1 VDDQANAKTNGQQDE
16 QISVHSHCIVDCGW
30 LDVEGDDHGDY
41 CERTVGSSANAVTE
55 PGWAE
60 TQVWCSVISSYIRG
74 TIPQSYL
81 RDCNRYRN
89 GVQATIQ
96 ARGDITVDRE
106 SEAGWSKV
114 RINFTAAEARSLAA
128 QLIAA
133 ADSHDQIHK
142 NDHMMRRLE
151 KIAEHVGADISGA

>member
-1 VDDQANAKTNGQQDE
+1 VNAKTNGQQDE

-41 CERTVGSSANAVTE
+41 CERTVGSCANAVTE
-55 PGWAE
+55 PGWAA

-74 TIPQSYL
+74 TVSQSYYS
-81 RDCNRYRN
+81 DSNRYRN
-89 GVQATIQ
+89 GVQATVQ
-96 ARGDITVDRE
+96 AHGDITIDRE

-114 RINFTAAEARSLAA
+114 RLNFTSAEARQLAA

-133 ADSHDQIHK
+133 ADSHDHINK
-142 NDHMMRRLE
+142 DDYLMRRVE
-151 KIAEHVGADISGA
+151 KIAQHVGADIFGA

>member
-1 VDDQANAKTNGQQDE
+1 VDDQVNAKTNGQQDE
-16 QISVHSHCIVDCGW
+16 QISVYSHCIVDCGW
-30 LDVEGDDHGDY
+30 IDVEGDEHGDY
-41 CERTVGSSANAVTE
+41 CERTVGACATGVTE

-96 ARGDITVDRE
+96 ARGDVTVGRE

-114 RINFTAAEARSLAA
+114 RINFTAAEARQLAA
-128 QLIAA
+128 QLVAA
-133 ADSHDQIHK
+133 ADSHDHISQ
-142 NDHMMRRLE
+142 DAPLMRRLE
-151 KIAEHVGADISGA
+151 KIADHVGADIFGP

>member
-1 VDDQANAKTNGQQDE
+1 VDGQVNAKTNGQQDE
-16 QISVHSHCIVDCGW
+16 QVSTYSHCIVDCGW
-30 LDVEGDDHGDY
+30 LDLEEHGAY
-41 CERTVGSSANAVTE
+41 CERTVGNCATGVTE

-60 TQVWCSVISSYIRG
+60 TQVWCSVISSHIRG

-106 SEAGWSKV
+106 SESGWSKV

-142 NDHMMRRLE
+142 DDHMMRRLE
-151 KIAEHVGADISGA
+151 KIAEHVGADICGP